1 MRLFCLCQAAP
12 PWFYNQTMRSV
23 LFLGLYLS
31 AASLCWAQSAAP
43 AAQASAPPVAAG
55 AGVTAAV
62 EKRAERIRVEDSA
75 ARIDELRVGGETQS
89 ISVQPKGGLP
99 AYQIAPDSGQRSWKI
114 LSF

>member
-1 MRLFCLCQAAP
+1 MRC
-12 PWFYNQTMRSV
+12 V
-23 LFLGLYLS
+23 LFFSLCLS
-31 AASLCWAQSAAP
+31 AASGSCAQAPAP
-43 AAQASAPPVAAG
+43 AAKDSAPQIASSAS
-55 AGVTAAV
+55 VTAAV

-89 ISVQPKGGLP
+89 ISVQPKSGLP

>member
-1 MRLFCLCQAAP
+1 
-12 PWFYNQTMRSV
+12 MRSV
-23 LFLGLYLS
+23 LFFSLCLS
-31 AASLCWAQSAAP
+31 AASVCCAQAPAP
-43 AAQASAPPVAAG
+43 AATASAALLEPSSSATTG
-55 AGVTAAV
+55 V
-62 EKRAERIRVEDSA
+62 EKRVERIRLEDGA